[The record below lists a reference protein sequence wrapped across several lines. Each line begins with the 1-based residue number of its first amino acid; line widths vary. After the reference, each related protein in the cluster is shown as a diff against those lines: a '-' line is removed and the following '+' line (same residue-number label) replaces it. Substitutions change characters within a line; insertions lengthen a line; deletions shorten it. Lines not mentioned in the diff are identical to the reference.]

1 MFLQLYIA
9 DYKTEPRVREYL
21 CAIPTGGPASRL
33 HDVTVNLAFE
43 HRATLQCSKILSTG
57 LKKRGR
63 RYKSGIHRCC
73 RNCWR
78 SSTVM

>member
-9 DYKTEPRVREYL
+9 DYKTEPRVHEYL
-21 CAIPTGGPASRL
+21 CAISTGGQANRL
-33 HDVTVNLAFE
+33 HDVTVNSAFE
-43 HRATLQCSKILSTG
+43 HRAVKCSKILSTG
-57 LKKRGR
+57 EKKRDR

-73 RNCWR
+73 RNCRR